1 LVARVK
7 NTPEFGGVR
16 EELAMELQDYCRN
29 VHTELSGWKA
39 KIYDIVRKLDKL
51 STGDKA
57 KVVNQ
62 VNDLHIIVEE
72 LEERLSGL
80 ERECPTEW
88 SPVRAEIQNKLQ
100 ALGHKW
106 EEAWTAYPGGFYG
119 G

>member
-1 LVARVK
+1 MK
-7 NTPEFGGVR
+7 

-39 KIYDIVRKLDKL
+39 KIYDIVRKMDQL
-51 STGDKA
+51 STGEKSQF
-57 KVVNQ
+57 VNQ

-80 ERECPTEW
+80 ERNCPTEW
-88 SPVRAEIQNKLQ
+88 SPVRTEIQNKLA
-100 ALGHKW
+100 ALGYKW
-106 EEAWTAYPGGFYG
+106 EEAWSAYPGGFYG

>member
-1 LVARVK
+1 VK
-7 NTPEFGGVR
+7 
-16 EELAMELQDYCRN
+16 EELMELQDYCRN

-57 KVVNQ
+57 KIVNQ

-88 SPVRAEIQNKLQ
+88 SPVRTEIQNKLQ
-100 ALGHKW
+100 TLGHKW
-106 EEAWTAYPGGFYG
+106 QEAWTSYPGGFYG